1 MKQKLIKTAIVFFAL
16 MVVFTILS
24 RVIYNMGTPKV
35 MLAKAELMEIGPEI
49 RGSGVVEAKKEIPI
63 MIETQQLI
71 KSVNVIAGQE
81 VKEGDILFELDEAKL
96 KKNVE
101 RKEQELDNI
110 LQQIEADAN
119 AREGARQSREL
130 MISQAETDYQ
140 RTVESGNE
148 AVEEAAEDL
157 EAAQE
162 EYERFISNPGNY
174 PGRTKEEFEQRI
186 EEMQSA
192 YEMAVDMREENIY
205 QAQKSLDSLN
215 IPEAEQNASL
225 QMEMER
231 EDKEAELNILKALE
245 EKKGKIISPTNGVV
259 SQVNVRPGS
268 MTSGMGDIF
277 ISSASEGL
285 ILKGQFPEEQ
295 KEYLVVGTEVR
306 ISSQAFTEKELSQL
320 GDLKIAAVSPSE
332 TGMGLEV
339 SVLLEGSTV
348 PIGTVF
354 SMEIKTEKKSY
365 SSCIPLSALREGEPG
380 KYFVYM
386 LGEKKSIL
394 GDEQVARKVDVN
406 VLYKGNLYAAVE
418 GIGDG
423 NVISSSTKELT
434 NGGRVKPQEQ

>member
-119 AREGARQSREL
+119 ARERARQSREL

-245 EKKGKIISPTNGVV
+245 EKKGKSY
-259 SQVNVRPGS
+259 RRR
-268 MTSGMGDIF
+268 M
-277 ISSASEGL
+277 
-285 ILKGQFPEEQ
+285 
-295 KEYLVVGTEVR
+295 
-306 ISSQAFTEKELSQL
+306 EL
-320 GDLKIAAVSPSE
+320 
-332 TGMGLEV
+332 
-339 SVLLEGSTV
+339 
-348 PIGTVF
+348 F
-354 SMEIKTEKKSY
+354 
-365 SSCIPLSALREGEPG
+365 R
-380 KYFVYM
+380 
-386 LGEKKSIL
+386 
-394 GDEQVARKVDVN
+394 R
-406 VLYKGNLYAAVE
+406 
-418 GIGDG
+418 
-423 NVISSSTKELT
+423 
-434 NGGRVKPQEQ
+434 

>member
-1 MKQKLIKTAIVFFAL
+1 M
-16 MVVFTILS
+16 
-24 RVIYNMGTPKV
+24 
-35 MLAKAELMEIGPEI
+35 AKAELMEIGPEI

-119 AREGARQSREL
+119 ARERARQSREL

>member
-1 MKQKLIKTAIVFFAL
+1 
-16 MVVFTILS
+16 
-24 RVIYNMGTPKV
+24 MGTPKV

-119 AREGARQSREL
+119 ARERARQSREL

-205 QAQKSLDSLN
+205 QDRKS
-215 IPEAEQNASL
+215 
-225 QMEMER
+225 
-231 EDKEAELNILKALE
+231 
-245 EKKGKIISPTNGVV
+245 VV
-259 SQVNVRPGS
+259 
-268 MTSGMGDIF
+268 
-277 ISSASEGL
+277 
-285 ILKGQFPEEQ
+285 
-295 KEYLVVGTEVR
+295 
-306 ISSQAFTEKELSQL
+306 
-320 GDLKIAAVSPSE
+320 
-332 TGMGLEV
+332 
-339 SVLLEGSTV
+339 
-348 PIGTVF
+348 
-354 SMEIKTEKKSY
+354 
-365 SSCIPLSALREGEPG
+365 
-380 KYFVYM
+380 
-386 LGEKKSIL
+386 
-394 GDEQVARKVDVN
+394 
-406 VLYKGNLYAAVE
+406 
-418 GIGDG
+418 
-423 NVISSSTKELT
+423 
-434 NGGRVKPQEQ
+434 